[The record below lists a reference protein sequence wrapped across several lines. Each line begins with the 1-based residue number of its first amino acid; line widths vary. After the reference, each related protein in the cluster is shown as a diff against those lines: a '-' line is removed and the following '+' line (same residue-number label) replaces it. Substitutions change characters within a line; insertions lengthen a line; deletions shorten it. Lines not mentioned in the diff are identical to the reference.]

1 MRYFFGIL
9 SLILGFLLITT
20 YVKKEEQRITF
31 EEKSDSTQ
39 LKMNSV
45 LEELYFSDSVLRE
58 YRQAYDSC
66 QVMNARLVDYF
77 HILID
82 NQNKEKRIK

>member
-9 SLILGFLLITT
+9 SLILGFLLMTT
-20 YVKKEEQRITF
+20 YVKKEEQRITY
-31 EEKSDSTQ
+31 EEKLDSTQ
-39 LKMNSV
+39 VKINSI
-45 LEELYFSDSVLRE
+45 LDELYFSDSLLRE

-66 QVMNARLVDYF
+66 QVMNSRLVDYF

-82 NQNKEKRIK
+82 NQNKKKRIK

>member
-9 SLILGFLLITT
+9 SLILAFLLTTT

-31 EEKSDSTQ
+31 EEKIDSTEI
-39 LKMNSV
+39 KMNSV
-45 LEELYFSDSVLRE
+45 LEELYFSDSLLRE

-66 QVMNARLVDYF
+66 SMMNSRLVDYF

-82 NQNKEKRIK
+82 NANKERRK

>member
-9 SLILGFLLITT
+9 SLILGFLLMTT

-31 EEKSDSTQ
+31 EEKIDSTEI
-39 LKMNSV
+39 KMNSV

-66 QVMNARLVDYF
+66 SMMNARLVDYF

-82 NQNKEKRIK
+82 NANKERRAK